1 MEGGS
6 ASGEDREVVFM
17 VRDKRFIVLR
27 SKLQVQPPACT
38 VWHELDTKW
47 VCSVGFW
54 VQAHPESFLAKLA
67 DNEDDGVMEEKAHT
81 IRLNRDPTL
90 FAHVLKLWTSRWRL

>member
-38 VWHELDTKW
+38 VCMNWL
-47 VCSVGFW
+47 V
-54 VQAHPESFLAKLA
+54 
-67 DNEDDGVMEEKAHT
+67 
-81 IRLNRDPTL
+81 
-90 FAHVLKLWTSRWRL
+90 